1 MDIPKNEKTPQRSK
15 IPFWRDVNVIKVFAQ
30 IIFLIL
36 VVSVIYMG
44 FLNYQ
49 QRGRIFS
56 FDFLSSEASFD
67 LAEGIEFKRT
77 DPYAKAFLV
86 GVINTIRI
94 AFMGIIL
101 ASILGL
107 ITGIAR
113 LSNNWLVSK
122 IATVYIEIIR
132 NIPLLVQLF
141 IIYFAVILQLPQLNE
156 AIILPGSIFLSN
168 RGIAI
173 PWFNVN
179 ASFGIWWPFL
189 ALSVV
194 IFIVLFVIR
203 KRSKTLTGRPTIKL
217 FWLFVP
223 LIAIPLISWFVIPAN
238 PLSMNFP
245 EMIEKSGGVLR
256 VEGGTTL
263 SSEYTALLFGLVIYT
278 GTYIAEVVRAGI
290 QAVPKG
296 QTEAARALGLKR
308 GKILRLIVLPQA
320 LRVIIPPLIS
330 QYLNLTKNSSL
341 AIAIGFLDLYAVSQ
355 TILNQSGRVVEVF
368 LMIMGSYLSISLL
381 ISFIMNIVNKKMQIK
396 ER

>member
-1 MDIPKNEKTPQRSK
+1 MGIQKNEKKPEHSR

-30 IIFLIL
+30 IVFLIL
-36 VVSVIYMG
+36 VVLLLLLG

-49 QRGRIFS
+49 KAGRIFS

-67 LAEGIEFKRT
+67 LAEGMEFNRT
-77 DPYAKAFLV
+77 DSYAKAFLV
-86 GVINTIRI
+86 GVVNTIRI

-113 LSNNWLVSK
+113 LSNNWLVRK
-122 IATVYIEIIR
+122 IATVYIEVVR

-141 IIYFAVILQLPQLNE
+141 IIYFAVILQLPKLNE
-156 AIILPGSIFLSN
+156 AIILPGSAILSN
-168 RGIAI
+168 RGIVM
-173 PWFNVN
+173 PWFDIT

-189 ALSVV
+189 ASGIV
-194 IFIVLFVIR
+194 IFIVLFVMR
-203 KRSKTLTGRPTIKL
+203 RRSEKLTGRPAIKL
-217 FWLFVP
+217 YWLFIPLIVIP
-223 LIAIPLISWFVIPAN
+223 LIAWFLVPGN
-238 PLSMNFP
+238 PLSLNLP
-245 EMIEKSGGVLR
+245 EMVEKSGGILKI
-256 VEGGTTL
+256 EGGTTL

-278 GTYIAEVVRAGI
+278 GAYIAEVVRAGI
-290 QAVPKG
+290 QSVPKG
-296 QTEAARALGLKR
+296 QTEAARVLGLKR
-308 GKILRLIVLPQA
+308 GIILRLVVLPQA